1 MSHQEQR
8 FQVVGMHCASCA
20 KNIERVVRKLP
31 GVGSVQVNYATENG
45 SVTIDP
51 AACTLET
58 VGAQAKRLG
67 YTLLFDDARMPAGS
81 ASTVTVAEQHGEHAA
96 HVSHAMS
103 DSPPPT
109 PSANHHDHA
118 AMLRASELGA
128 LRRKVIIGAVA
139 SVLVILPDVLTWLGV
154 EAVPETSLKILQ
166 LLLASFIL
174 FWAGAQFFTS
184 AWKALKFF
192 QANMD
197 TLIAM
202 GTGAAYLFSAV
213 AVLFPE
219 AFAGSGQA
227 PATYFDVAVVITTL
241 ILLGRYLEAKAKRG
255 ANEAIKKLAQLA
267 AKTARVLRDGHEVEV
282 LLEQVQVNDLIVVR
296 PGEKIAVDGVVTDGQ
311 SAVDESMLTGE
322 SVPVEKDIGAPVTGG
337 TLNTSGT
344 LTFRATK
351 IGKDTALAHIIDF
364 VERAQASQAPIQRLA
379 DKISGVFVPIVLGI
393 ALLTLVVWLIVP
405 PAGVTPV
412 AFALVLAITVLIIA
426 CPCALGL
433 ATPTAVM
440 VGVGKGA
447 EHGILIRDAEA
458 LETLH
463 RVTTVVF
470 DKTGT
475 LTTGQLAVTDVVGE
489 EAHLRLAAAVEVKSE
504 HPVGRAIVG
513 EAERRR
519 LPLPVVSDFRA
530 HPGTGVSGTVE
541 GQRVV
546 VGSPALLQQQ
556 SVGLGGW
563 SVKRDA
569 LSRQGKTV
577 VLVAVGQQAV
587 GLIAVADTLKSSG
600 QTAVAT
606 LQQAGLA
613 VYLLTGDNEITAAAI
628 AGQAGI
634 PADRVLANVLP
645 EHKAERVQALQAK
658 GARVAMV
665 GDGVNDAPAL
675 VQATIGIAMGSG
687 TDVAREAADI
697 TIVGNDPERVALAIR
712 LSRTTMR
719 NIKQNLFWAFIYNII
734 GIPIAAGAL
743 YSAFGVTLSP
753 IIASGAMAFSSLF
766 VVLNS
771 LRLKRFGRVATA

>member
-1 MSHQEQR
+1 MI
-8 FQVVGMHCASCA
+8 GMHCASCA

-31 GVGSVQVNYATENG
+31 GVGSVQVNFATENG
-45 SVTIDP
+45 SVMLDP

-58 VGAQAKRLG
+58 VGAQTKRLG
-67 YTLLFDDARMPAGS
+67 YTLLFDDVRTPAGS
-81 ASTVTVAEQHGEHAA
+81 ASTVTAAEYHGEHAA
-96 HVSHAMS
+96 HGVHTTPDTLLST
-103 DSPPPT
+103 PPT
-109 PSANHHDHA
+109 HHDHA
-118 AMLRASELGA
+118 AMLRASELGV

-139 SVLVILPDVLTWLGV
+139 SVLVLLPDVLMWVGLEGL
-154 EAVPETSLKILQ
+154 PEVSLKILQ
-166 LLLASFIL
+166 LLLASLIL
-174 FWAGAQFFTS
+174 FWAGAQIFIS

-197 TLIAM
+197 TLIAI
-202 GTGAAYLFSAV
+202 GTGAAYLFSAI

-227 PATYFDVAVVITTL
+227 PVTYFDVAVVIITL

-267 AKTARVLRDGHEVEV
+267 AKTARVLRDGREVEV
-282 LLEQVQVNDLIVVR
+282 PLVQVQVNDLILVR

-322 SVPVEKDIGAPVTGG
+322 SVPVEKDLGAAVTGG
-337 TLNTSGT
+337 TLNTSGA

-393 ALLTLVVWLIVP
+393 AVLTFAAWLLFP
-405 PAGVTPV
+405 PVDVTPLS
-412 AFALVLAITVLIIA
+412 FALVLAITVLIIA

-447 EHGILIRDAEA
+447 EHGVLIRDAEA

-475 LTTGQLAVTDVVGE
+475 LTTGKLAVTDVVGE
-489 EAHLRLAAAVEVKSE
+489 DVLLRLAASLEAKSE
-504 HPVGRAIVG
+504 HPVGRAVVA
-513 EAERRR
+513 EAERRKV
-519 LPLPVVSDFRA
+519 PPAPVSDFRA

-541 GQRVV
+541 GQRVI
-546 VGSPALLQQQ
+546 VGSPALLQQHGA
-556 SVGLGGW
+556 GLGDW
-563 SVKRDA
+563 SIQRDA
-569 LSRQGKTV
+569 LARQGKTV
-577 VLVAVGQQAV
+577 VFVAVGERAI
-587 GLIAVADTLKSSG
+587 GLIAVADTMKPSG
-600 QTAVAT
+600 KTAVAA
-606 LQQAGLA
+606 LQQAGLE
-613 VYLLTGDNEITAAAI
+613 VYLLTGDNEVTAAAI

-634 PADRVLANVLP
+634 PTDRVLANVLP
-645 EHKAERVQALQAK
+645 EHKAERVQALQEK
-658 GARVAMV
+658 GVRVAMV

-675 VQATIGIAMGSG
+675 VQANIGIAMGSG

-697 TIVGNDPERVALAIR
+697 TIVSNDPERVALAIR

-743 YSAFGVTLSP
+743 YSALGLTLSP
-753 IIASGAMAFSSLF
+753 IIASGAMGFSSLF

-771 LRLKRFGRVATA
+771 LRLKRFGRVAAA